1 MDITIWEGIYK
12 DFQEN
17 PSLGGGFDGDTW
29 INNLSKK
36 LSKILDDSKKKKI
49 IPEIVAYKDSLLPFL
64 VAIIVQR
71 SGKAGILDVG
81 GGLGIAYLQVIN
93 ALAEAEGVDYH
104 IVEKEKVCEAGRKI
118 FQNDKRVHFY
128 MSLPGNLE
136 IDIVHMGGVLCYI
149 KDWKAYLYDLLKYK
163 PEYFLF
169 TNLNAGE
176 IPHYATFQ
184 NYYRSKI
191 PCWFFN
197 INDVIDAMKT
207 MGFKLSFK
215 STYAGT
221 YLGKEQ
227 DIPQDNFPEKYRL
240 KNSCSI
246 LFTRG
251 IA

>member
-1 MDITIWEGIYK
+1 MAITIWEGIYK

-17 PSLGGGFDGDTW
+17 LSVGKGFDGDTW
-29 INNLSKK
+29 INKLSKK
-36 LSKILDDSKKKKI
+36 LSKILDDSKKKKA
-49 IPEIVAYKDSLLPFL
+49 IPEIVAYNDSLLPFL
-64 VAIIVQR
+64 AAIIVQR
-71 SGKAGILDVG
+71 SGNVSILDIG
-81 GGLGIAYLQVIN
+81 GGLGIAYLQVN
-93 ALAEAEGVDYH
+93 SALARAEDVDYH
-104 IVEKEKVCEAGRKI
+104 IVEKKKVCETGRKI
-118 FQNDKRVHFY
+118 FQNDKRIHFHT
-128 MSLPGNLE
+128 SSPRNLE
-136 IDIVHMGGVLCYI
+136 TDIVHMGGVLCYI
-149 KDWKAYLYDLLKYK
+149 KDWKAYLYKLLNYK

-176 IPHYATFQ
+176 IPAYATFQ
-184 NYYRSKI
+184 NYYGSKI

-197 INDVIDAMKT
+197 IDDVTDTMKA

-246 LFTRG
+246 LFARDRL
-251 IA
+251 